1 MKIDFA
7 TGRHL
12 PQKDIL
18 QRSAKGLARRFCSV
32 SFLGLLLFLV
42 STIAAAPSAEYDVVI
57 RNGHIIDGTGS
68 PWYAGDIGI
77 RDGHIATIGHLSE
90 ALAKQQIDAAG
101 RVVAPGFIDM
111 NGWSDFS
118 ILIDQHVPSKIY
130 QGITSEITG
139 EGDSVAPV
147 DDATLASRKAW
158 LESIGVKLDWRTF
171 TEYFARLQ
179 KQGMAVNHGTYVGA
193 TRIRQFVIGDADRA
207 PTLQELQRMKG
218 IVAEAMRRG
227 ALGVGS
233 SLMYSPAIYASTE
246 E

>member
-1 MKIDFA
+1 
-7 TGRHL
+7 
-12 PQKDIL
+12 
-18 QRSAKGLARRFCSV
+18 
-32 SFLGLLLFLV
+32 
-42 STIAAAPSAEYDVVI
+42 VI

-101 RVVAPGFIDM
+101 RVVPPGFIDM